1 MLKKSTIAFM
11 TALTTMLSALTPSVV
26 YAESSAPENVIP
38 ERTFSEEFTPYAT
51 APVAYSAEPVQT
63 TTAYNPAA
71 QTVQTTVADTIPER
85 EYYYTTVTYPKDIP
99 DIFPISGKRNI
110 TVEAI
115 DRETG
120 EHVDGVQIHLVE
132 TENVFSS
139 SVKRDF
145 GTWNTSDSETYV
157 IPDIEYT
164 LDDIYSMFVMTAVIE
179 NLPPDYS
186 VTTNVLDYTI
196 DSGAAHWQEVHYYLD
211 TFTIILDK
219 EYHNTFNASCSVIDS
234 TTGKQIQ
241 GVETTLWA
249 KTDTLSSEPV
259 ETWITSGEDPHII
272 NDIDYSFSVIKP
284 YSDFYLSAN
293 LPSGYKLDNNKSA
306 WSSSISISDDFEG
319 TAELTI
325 YAVPETTSVTC
336 WLCEKELTKDEAV
349 NTPVGVWL
357 CQECSDKG
365 IIGTTTTTTT
375 TTSTIIYDYF
385 TTTTAQSTVTQ
396 TTARPDT
403 GTCPPFMNGTTQTTV
418 AEIRACYH
426 CGKEINVSD
435 GVITPLGI
443 FLCKECRS
451 MGMGGTTTSAYTN
464 TTQTTLPSYLTSTQ
478 TTVSDPYDFF
488 RDVTTTTR
496 NYATDV
502 IAATGMFTAECAVYD
517 SKTGELLPDVEL
529 AFVEDNR
536 REIIDMWTSG
546 NESYLIDR
554 NYALAGAY
562 EPEEENYRL
571 IAYRLPD
578 GYVLDKNNF
587 GNMTEL
593 RVTTDNPT
601 ENTIQFK
608 VYAYKQDNEINTSGG
623 KIIYGDAN
631 CDNKVSLAD
640 AILIMQVLSNPDQYK
655 LTECGIINADVCNR
669 GDGITP
675 QDAVVIQE
683 IDLQLLS
690 IDDLPVKR

>member
-1 MLKKSTIAFM
+1 MLKKSTVAVM
-11 TALTTMLSALTPSVV
+11 TALTTMLSALTPAAV
-26 YAESSAPENVIP
+26 YAESSAPENTIP

-63 TTAYNPAA
+63 TTAYNPTS
-71 QTVQTTVADTIPER
+71 QTVQTTVANTIPER

-110 TVEAI
+110 TVEAV

-132 TENVFSS
+132 TEGVFSS
-139 SVKRDF
+139 SIKRDF

-196 DSGAAHWQEVHYYLD
+196 DSGERHWQEVYYDSD

-241 GVETTLWA
+241 GVEATLYE
-249 KTDTLSSEPV
+249 KTNTVPSKQI

-272 NDIDYSFSVIKP
+272 NDIDYSFSIIKP
-284 YSDFYLSAN
+284 YSDFYLWAN
-293 LPSGYKLDNNKSA
+293 LPSGYKIDERKST

-325 YAVPETTSVTC
+325 YAVPETNSVTC
-336 WLCEKELTKDEAV
+336 WLCDKEISKDDAV
-349 NTPVGVWL
+349 NTPIGVWL
-357 CQECSDKG
+357 CQECNDKG
-365 IIGTTTTTTT
+365 IIGTTTTTTR
-375 TTSTIIYDYF
+375 TIIYDYS

-396 TTARPDT
+396 TTVRPDT
-403 GTCPPFMNGTTQTTV
+403 STIPQYTTQTTV

-451 MGMGGTTTSAYTN
+451 MGIGGTTTSAYTN
-464 TTQTTLPSYLTSTQ
+464 TTQTTQ
-478 TTVSDPYDFF
+478 TTVSTPYDFF
-488 RDVTTTTR
+488 KDVTTTTR
-496 NYATDV
+496 NDTTDLLRKN
-502 IAATGMFTAECAVYD
+502 GFFTAECAAYD

-529 AFVEDNR
+529 AFVEDNE
-536 REIIDMWTSG
+536 REIIEMWDSG
-546 NESYLIDR
+546 SETHSIDIR
-554 NYALAGAY
+554 YFLTGMFQPT
-562 EPEEENYRL
+562 EKNYRL
-571 IAYRLPD
+571 IAYGLPD
-578 GYVLDKNNF
+578 GYALDKNNF

-593 RVTTDNPT
+593 RVTTDNPA

-608 VYAYKQDNEINTSGG
+608 VYAYKQDSEINTSGG

-631 CDNKVSLAD
+631 CDNKVGLAD
-640 AILIMQVLSNPDQYK
+640 AILIMQVLSNPDEYK
-655 LTECGIINADVCNR
+655 LTEWGIINADVCNR